1 MLDILMSF
9 IAPHYCS
16 GCGLVGSSLCDN
28 CKYDIIDELKSTCLL
43 CKRPCGSAGVCKQCS
58 GVFERAWCVGNRDGV
73 LQRLVGL
80 YKFERMRSAYRVLG
94 DLILDRLPDL
104 PFNTVLVPVPTVS
117 GHIRERGYDHMR
129 LIAKYIARR
138 RKLSVSY
145 VLYRKTQTKQ
155 RQASAK
161 QREAQAR
168 RAFGVKGGL
177 DSKQTYL
184 LIDDVVTTG
193 STIKYAAKALRAAGA
208 KHIWVAV
215 IARQTLD

>member
-43 CKRPCGSAGVCKQCS
+43 CKRPCGSSGVCKQCS
-58 GVFERAWCVGNRDGV
+58 DVFERAWCVGNRDGV

-168 RAFGVKGGL
+168 RAFGVKGSL
-177 DSKQTYL
+177 DSNQTYL
-184 LIDDVVTTG
+184 LLDDVVTTG